1 MEIKALN
8 VFEKKKM
15 NKRKAFKF
23 LFDLGSGEVVN

>member
-8 VFEKKKM
+8 VFEKKM